1 MNADSILGPCIRLC
15 LELPNGTE
23 ARVVIPPS
31 ELKRILVSL
40 GERDCLP
47 RGTVKML
54 LLGLGLEE
62 A

>member
-1 MNADSILGPCIRLC
+1 MNADPTLEPCIRFC
-15 LELPNGTE
+15 LELPNRTE
-23 ARVVIPPS
+23 ATVVIPPR
-31 ELKRILVSL
+31 ELKRILASL

-47 RGTVKML
+47 VVVVELL